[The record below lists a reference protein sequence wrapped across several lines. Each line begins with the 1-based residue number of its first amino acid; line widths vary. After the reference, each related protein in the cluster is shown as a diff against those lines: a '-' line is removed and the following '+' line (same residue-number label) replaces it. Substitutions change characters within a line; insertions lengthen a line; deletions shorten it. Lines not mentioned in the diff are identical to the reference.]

1 MEKSAVFF
9 GGLLLGVV
17 LSAACGLDL
26 FPSGNLEPAAARKLK
41 GELEI
46 VRGELEVVRIGSRLH
61 KTRLEQRDKEIG
73 RLTSELRSAAKRSG
87 EDLDSA
93 RDDWM
98 DERGRLEA
106 ELFDLRDREAA
117 AVAQAGVDQRRFE
130 QVLASEYERLLR
142 VLARPSGEPDA
153 TRVTEYLASDASEAR
168 KRSLLL
174 FLKEHRADVLLSLPT
189 PGDDPW
195 KAREAATTAPSDVW
209 RPLPAVTPKK
219 GGLQTPPSPARGGAR
234 KP

>member
-26 FPSGNLEPAAARKLK
+26 FPNGNLESAAARKLK
-41 GELEI
+41 GELEM
-46 VRGELEVVRIGSRLH
+46 VRGELEVVRNGSRLH
-61 KTRLEQRDKEIG
+61 QARLEQRDKEIE
-73 RLTSELRSAAKRSG
+73 RCTSELRSAAKRSG
-87 EDLDSA
+87 EDLAAA

-106 ELFDLRDREAA
+106 ELFDLRRREAA
-117 AVAQAGVDQRRFE
+117 AVAEAGGGERRLE
-130 QVLASEYERLLR
+130 QFLASEHERLLR

-153 TRVTEYLASDASEAR
+153 ALVTEYLASDASEAR

-189 PGDDPW
+189 RGEGSW
-195 KAREAATTAPSDVW
+195 RAGEAAASALPDVW
-209 RPLPAVTPKK
+209 QPLPAATQKE
-219 GGLQTPPSPARGGAR
+219 GGLQAPPSPARGGDR
-234 KP
+234 